1 MTELL
6 EKLEEVNSEYNEE
19 IQDVK
24 QQYNEEIRELRNKK
38 KDKEEKKGEEI
49 STLKEQREKQLKEL
63 AEEKL
68 GEQQFLELLE
78 KAEEQY
84 KNKIRLSEKV
94 KDQIKEICKKILDEA
109 SGDRVTVSKEITI
122 KDDWVHK
129 YNARRSTEKNPE
141 QILDSYAKYFKQ
153 ATEKH
158 NLPDEKAKIEELSKL
173 TYKQCRGTTVE
184 ATHSLDDEEGKI
196 VITGYQ
202 KYDSDETHMKL
213 YGTTRYHRTGVSK
226 IYSHNYY
233 EPEKLKLIAQNRGKF
248 EILLKEFIEKQKQSN
263 QEIESILDRCNNIVQ
278 VRTAKGL

>member
-19 IQDVK
+19 IQEVK

-38 KDKEEKKGEEI
+38 KDKEEKKGEEL

-68 GEQQFLELLE
+68 AEQQFLELIE

-84 KNKIRLSEKV
+84 KNKIQLSEKV
-94 KDQIKEICKKILDEA
+94 KDQIESICKKILDEA

-122 KDDWVHK
+122 KDNWIHR
-129 YNARRSTEKNPE
+129 YNARKSSKRRPE
-141 QILDSYAKYFKQ
+141 QILDSYVNQFKQ

-173 TYKQCRGTTVE
+173 TYKQCRSTTVE
-184 ATHSLDDEEGKI
+184 ATLGLKQEEGKI
-196 VITGYQ
+196 VISGYQ
-202 KYDSDETHMKL
+202 RYDSEETHMKL
-213 YGTTRYHRTGVSK
+213 YGATSYRHTGVNK

-233 EPEKLKLIAQNRGKF
+233 EPEKLKIIAENRGKF
-248 EILLKEFIEKQKQSN
+248 EVILKEFIEKQKESN
-263 QEIESILDRCNNIVQ
+263 QQIESILDRCNNIVQ